1 MNYNYYNRLRGL
13 KDHNDERS
21 VVMGKVDVNKQQK
34 ESSLLR
40 TAFEFFTT
48 KGFSKTSISD
58 IVEKAGVAKGTFYLY
73 FKDKYD
79 IRNRLVSHK
88 SSQLFTNAIAE
99 LGESLEDVP
108 FEDRIIR
115 VIDNIINQLNANQ
128 SLLTFIS
135 KNLSWG
141 IFKNA
146 LISPSSEDDI
156 NFSDIY
162 SSIIEEAPYELKDP
176 EIMMFMIIELVSSTC
191 YSAILYNEPC
201 TVDELKP
208 YLFESIRTM
217 IAQHIAG

>member
-1 MNYNYYNRLRGL
+1 
-13 KDHNDERS
+13 
-21 VVMGKVDVNKQQK
+21 MGKVDVNKQQK

-58 IVEKAGVAKGTFYLY
+58 IVGKAGVAKGTFYLY

-88 SSQLFTNAIAE
+88 SSQLFSSAIAD
-99 LGESLEDVP
+99 LGDSINNIP
-108 FEDRIIR
+108 FEDKMIK
-115 VIDNIINQLNANQ
+115 VIDNIVDQLNANQ

-146 LISPSSEDDI
+146 LTSPTSDDDI

-162 SSIIEEAPYELKDP
+162 AAMLKEAPYDLKDP

-208 YLFESIRTM
+208 YLYDSIRTM
-217 IAQHIAG
+217 IAQHSKKS